1 MQAKNYTKKG
11 SRFLKTLKDDVDGM
25 IERIDQDLAD
35 LEDFKEKFTELAIRK
50 CKQSFRNG
58 IEAGKYSSKKG
69 K

>member
-1 MQAKNYTKKG
+1 
-11 SRFLKTLKDDVDGM
+11 M